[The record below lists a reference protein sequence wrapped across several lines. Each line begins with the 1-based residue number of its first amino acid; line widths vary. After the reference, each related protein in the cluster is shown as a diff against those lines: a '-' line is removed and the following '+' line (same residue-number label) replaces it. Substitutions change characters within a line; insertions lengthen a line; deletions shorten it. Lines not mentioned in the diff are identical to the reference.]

1 MAALRTCERP
11 SLSNL
16 DMSIHVA
23 NDAQK
28 NQIQV
33 PTAEDEFDY
42 SQRAQWLLAAVLGA
56 NDGLVSVASLM
67 MGVGAVK
74 DDIKAMLVAGFAG
87 LVAGACSMA
96 IGEFVS
102 VYTQRD
108 IEVAQ
113 MKRERRKRES
123 SGDYEQETEREKLP
137 NPGQAAIA
145 SALAFSIGAVVPL
158 LAAAFIRQKKVRLA
172 VVAAVASLALAVF
185 GATGA
190 VIGRT
195 PVVSS
200 SFRVLIGGWMAMAIT
215 FGLTKLVGTAGL

>member
-1 MAALRTCERP
+1 MAALGTCERP

-16 DMSIHVA
+16 EMSIHVT

-42 SQRAQWLLAAVLGA
+42 SQRAQWLRAAVLGA

-96 IGEFVS
+96 IGEFIS

-113 MKRERRKRES
+113 MKRERGKREG
-123 SGDYEQETEREKLP
+123 SGDYEEETERKKLP

-158 LAAAFIRQKKVRLA
+158 LAAAFIRQPKVRLA

-195 PVVSS
+195 PVARS
-200 SFRVLIGGWMAMAIT
+200 SFRVLTGGWMAMAIT
-215 FGLTKLVGTAGL
+215 FGLTKLVGTTGL